1 MNAGIDNGGNTM
13 SFWRLLKHYS
23 IRIPAI
29 QRDYVQGRG
38 DVQSANA
45 RTGMLDDIQTHI
57 SDRTQMSL
65 NFIYGPPYTSSIGL
79 PWSWPSP
86 MPVTAN
92 ARRSST
98 ATRKP

>member
-45 RTGMLDDIQTHI
+45 RTG
-57 SDRTQMSL
+57 DRKS
-65 NFIYGPPYTSSIGL
+65 
-79 PWSWPSP
+79 
-86 MPVTAN
+86 VV
-92 ARRSST
+92 
-98 ATRKP
+98 

>member
-57 SDRTQMSL
+57 FGPYPDEPELHLRADR
-65 NFIYGPPYTSSIGL
+65 G
-79 PWSWPSP
+79 
-86 MPVTAN
+86 
-92 ARRSST
+92 
-98 ATRKP
+98 K